1 MSNYSQTERLEIAQ
15 TILNQLGGGQFQ
27 LMCGVKQIA
36 LTDCGVSFRIGG
48 GAKNGI
54 NYVQIDLTPAD
65 LYDVAFWKLGRKTMV
80 QVSKLDGIYADQ
92 LRELFTEKTGFYC
105 TFRG

>member
-1 MSNYSQTERLEIAQ
+1 MLNYSQTERLEIAQ

-36 LTDCGVSFRIGG
+36 LTACGVSFRIGG

-65 LYDVAFWKLGRKTMV
+65 LYTVSFWKLGRKASVEVAKVEEM
-80 QVSKLDGIYADQ
+80 YADQ